1 MLLKWLEKRPVA
13 LLSAELCKLIT
24 KISHRIIKICQNKK
38 ITITLEVLGIGEK
51 QVTSLI
57 EWINA
62 IQNE

>member
-1 MLLKWLEKRPVA
+1 MVFLGQ
-13 LLSAELCKLIT
+13 
-24 KISHRIIKICQNKK
+24 ICQNKK